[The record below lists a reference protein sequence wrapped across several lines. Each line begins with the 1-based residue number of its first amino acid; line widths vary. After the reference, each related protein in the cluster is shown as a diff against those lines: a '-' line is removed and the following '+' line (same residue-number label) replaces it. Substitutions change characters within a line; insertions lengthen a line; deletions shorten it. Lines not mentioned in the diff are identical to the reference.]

1 MKFVLE
7 PGKVLKPTSDVVFK
21 NLMKNE
27 KNKDFLA
34 KIISIV
40 TKLDYDYVLN
50 NIVISDTD
58 TLESNIGNH
67 YNTGDLVVNIEN
79 TKINIEASR
88 NNIEINKRKNEITAF
103 KYASNSYKK
112 GDLYDIGHVFYQ
124 ICIENYNIF
133 NNNLLVTEVNLVD
146 VSSGN
151 YEIETEEFKKFH
163 ICLNNIDKECYNKL
177 TEEER
182 YIMLLAT
189 DDIAKLNKIAGE
201 NDIMKKVVNDLIDL
215 SNDSDVI
222 SAYEKEKIEKYA
234 FDVALKEKE
243 AKGKKI
249 GIEFGK
255 KEEKIEIAKNL
266 LNENID
272 INIISKTTG
281 LSLEEINNLK

>member
-1 MKFVLE
+1 MKKILK

-34 KIISIV
+34 RIINIV

-50 NIVISDTD
+50 NIVITDTD

-67 YNTGDLVVNIEN
+67 HNTKDLVVNIEN

-88 NNIEINKRKNEITAF
+88 NNIEINKRKNEIMAH

-112 GDLYDIGHVFYQ
+112 GDLYNIGHIFYQ

-133 NNNLLVTEVNLVD
+133 NNDLLITEVNLVE
-146 VSSGN
+146 VSTGN

-163 ICLNNIDKECYNKL
+163 INLNNLSNSCYNKL

-189 DDIAKLNKIAGE
+189 DDIANLKEIAGE
-201 NDIMKKVVNDLIDL
+201 NDIMKKIVNDLIDL
-215 SNDSDVI
+215 SNDSDII
-222 SAYEKEKIEKYA
+222 SAYEKEKIERYA
-234 FDVALKEKE
+234 FEVALKEKLNE
-243 AKGKKI
+243 
-249 GIEFGK
+249 GK
-255 KEEKIEIAKNL
+255 KEEKTEIAKNL

-272 INIISKTTG
+272 IYIISKTTG
-281 LSLEEINNLK
+281 LSLEEIENLK

>member
-1 MKFVLE
+1 MKKILE

-34 KIISIV
+34 RIISIA

-50 NIVISDTD
+50 NIVITDTD
-58 TLESNIGNH
+58 TLESNVGNH
-67 YNTGDLVVNIEN
+67 HNTKDLVVNIEN

-88 NNIEINKRKNEITAF
+88 NNIEINKRKNEIMAH
-103 KYASNSYKK
+103 KYASNSYKN
-112 GDLYDIGHVFYQ
+112 GDLYNIGHIFYQ

-133 NNNLLVTEVNLVD
+133 NNDLLITEVNLVD

-163 ICLNNIDKECYNKL
+163 INLNNLSNSCYNKL

-189 DDIAKLNKIAGE
+189 DDIANLKEIAGE
-201 NDIMKKVVNDLIDL
+201 NDIMKKIVNDLIDL
-215 SNDSDVI
+215 SNDSDII
-222 SAYEKEKIEKYA
+222 SAYEKEQIEKYA
-234 FDVALKEKE
+234 YEVALKEKE
-243 AKGKKI
+243 AKGKK
-249 GIEFGK
+249 ERN
-255 KEEKIEIAKNL
+255 IEIAKNL
-266 LNENID
+266 LDENID
-272 INIISKTTG
+272 INIISKATG
-281 LSLEEINNLK
+281 LTIQEIKNLK

>member
-1 MKFVLE
+1 MKFILE

-40 TKLDYDYVLN
+40 TKLDYNYVFN

-79 TKINIEASR
+79 TKINIEASC

-243 AKGKKI
+243 AKGKK
-249 GIEFGK
+249 EGK
-255 KEEKIEIAKNL
+255 KERNIEIAKNML
-266 LNENID
+266 LKGID
-272 INIISKTTG
+272 LNTISECTG
-281 LSLEEINNLK
+281 LSIDEINNLK

>member
-1 MKFVLE
+1 M
-7 PGKVLKPTSDVVFK
+7 T
-21 NLMKNE
+21 
-27 KNKDFLA
+27 
-34 KIISIV
+34 
-40 TKLDYDYVLN
+40 
-50 NIVISDTD
+50 
-58 TLESNIGNH
+58 
-67 YNTGDLVVNIEN
+67 
-79 TKINIEASR
+79 
-88 NNIEINKRKNEITAF
+88 
-103 KYASNSYKK
+103 
-112 GDLYDIGHVFYQ
+112 FY
-124 ICIENYNIF
+124 
-133 NNNLLVTEVNLVD
+133 
-146 VSSGN
+146 

-243 AKGKKI
+243 AKGKK
-249 GIEFGK
+249 EGK

-281 LSLEEINNLK
+281 LSLDEINNLK